1 MKLSLRI
8 FALLL
13 CTLTFWACSDKV
25 AGTATDTENTI
36 AGTVTLADGS
46 ARCGISVRQVVARTA
61 STVDFIETE
70 TDSFGAFAF
79 DSTLADTVNFE
90 FRYNSNDST
99 LSETQII
106 RRVSAKSE
114 DSLRVKLQESA
125 LVVGELEYTGNASFL
140 AGSHFM
146 VQLDSTTFSIDVFAP
161 DSFKIAL
168 PEGSYSLTILPADSS
183 VITKLRASG
192 YADSTIIRKL
202 SVTVS
207 AGDTLDVGKLRW
219 DASESEPTQV
229 KLLQGVVKSASG
241 KPAKGVSVHVVTDLY
256 GFGVLDSAA
265 FVTQAVTDSMG
276 VWRVAAP
283 AFDLIDDS
291 FRVEFRSKDSAGG
304 VLTGLS
310 DYIDKDDLEEAK
322 DTLQIPTVTLAE
334 ASNFLGSV
342 FLVSEGASTATQD
355 TLCWAYS
362 IRVGFRGTSNFKTV
376 SSCNS
381 ITMVNLPSDY
391 QDLVFYSGDELVIRN
406 LKSGEFDPED
416 YVKSVRVNLPPGDTL
431 KYQGITYTPPTT
443 ANDAS
448 ESEE

>member
-13 CTLTFWACSDKV
+13 CALTFWACSDKV

-168 PEGSYSLTILPADSS
+168 PEGTYSLTILPADSS

-192 YADSTIIRKL
+192 YADSTIIRRL

-229 KLLQGVVKSASG
+229 KLLQGYVKDMNG
-241 KPAKGVSVHVVTDLY
+241 NPAKGVSVHVVTDLY
-256 GFGVLDSAA
+256 GFGVTDSAA
-265 FVTQAVTDSMG
+265 FVTQAVTDSTG
-276 VWRVAAP
+276 LWRVPAP
-283 AFDLIDDS
+283 VFDSIDES
-291 FRVEFRSKDSAGG
+291 FRVEFRSKDSSGQ
-304 VLTGLS
+304 VLTALS
-310 DYIDKDDLEEAK
+310 EYI
-322 DTLQIPTVTLAE
+322 
-334 ASNFLGSV
+334 
-342 FLVSEGASTATQD
+342 
-355 TLCWAYS
+355 
-362 IRVGFRGTSNFKTV
+362 
-376 SSCNS
+376 
-381 ITMVNLPSDY
+381 
-391 QDLVFYSGDELVIRN
+391 
-406 LKSGEFDPED
+406 
-416 YVKSVRVNLPPGDTL
+416 
-431 KYQGITYTPPTT
+431 
-443 ANDAS
+443 
-448 ESEE
+448 